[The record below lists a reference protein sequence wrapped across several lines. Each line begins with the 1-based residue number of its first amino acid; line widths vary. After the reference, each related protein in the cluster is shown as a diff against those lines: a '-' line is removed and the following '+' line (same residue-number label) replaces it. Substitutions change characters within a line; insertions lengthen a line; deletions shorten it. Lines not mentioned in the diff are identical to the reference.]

1 MVEQSETV
9 RIDKW
14 LWFARFFKTRALA
27 TEAVRAGHVEVN
39 QVRAKPGKAVRAGD
53 ALLIRKGP
61 YEFEVEIVA
70 CGHRRESAELARA
83 LYTESEE
90 SRTRRAEIAQK
101 RRDERTFAAAPIA
114 PPTKP
119 DKRERRQLE
128 KLRRGDGTGGAS
140 GSL

>member
-1 MVEQSETV
+1 MMDQPETV

-61 YEFEVEIVA
+61 YEFEVEITA
-70 CGHRRESAELARA
+70 CGNRRESAEIART
-83 LYTESEE
+83 LYIENET
-90 SRTRRAEIAQK
+90 SRARRAAIAQQ

-128 KLRRGDGTGGAS
+128 KLRRGDGSGGDS

>member
-1 MVEQSETV
+1 MMHQPETV

-27 TEAVRAGHVEVN
+27 SEAVRAGHVEVY
-39 QVRAKPGKAVRAGD
+39 QIRAKTGKAVRAGD
-53 ALLIRKGP
+53 ALRVRKGP
-61 YEFEVEIVA
+61 YAFEVEITA
-70 CGHRRESAELARA
+70 CGIRRESAEIART

-90 SRTRRAEIAQK
+90 SRARRAEIAQK

-119 DKRERRQLE
+119 DKRGRRQLE
-128 KLRRGDGTGGAS
+128 KFRRRDISGDIS
-140 GSL
+140 GDA